1 MGAGDDRVGIYV
13 TNSSGTPSYA
23 LLNMTKLDGGTG
35 TDTLDFRNMQTQG
48 STELTLTHG
57 GATNFENIHGTYS
70 DDIIRGD
77 TFANVIMGHEGA
89 DTIYGGDGNDHLS
102 GAQYLGSDYQ
112 QAANDNSND
121 FFFGTTND
129 NLYGEA
135 GDDLLIGTTGDN
147 ILDGGIGADI
157 IYSGSGS
164 DTIVLR
170 SGDGNLDINLADI
183 ITDFTDGEDV
193 LGGAGSIDS
202 FDQLTVA
209 QGTGDNTADTVVSLT
224 STSEILAVL
233 VDFTATD
240 FDASDFVALDIV

>member
-1 MGAGDDRVGIYV
+1 M
-13 TNSSGTPSYA
+13 
-23 LLNMTKLDGGTG
+23 
-35 TDTLDFRNMQTQG
+35 
-48 STELTLTHG
+48 
-57 GATNFENIHGTYS
+57 
-70 DDIIRGD
+70 
-77 TFANVIMGHEGA
+77 FANVLMGHRGV

-102 GAQYLGSDYQ
+102 GAQYWGSDYQ
-112 QAANDNSND
+112 QAANDFDSD
-121 FFFGTTND
+121 TND

-135 GDDLLIGTTGDN
+135 GDDLLIGTIGDN